1 MGIASYFIGFFPHYT
16 FFLNFS
22 HMQFLF
28 HKFTY
33 KFREF
38 IKKLKDSLDEKD

>member
-1 MGIASYFIGFFPHYT
+1 
-16 FFLNFS
+16 
-22 HMQFLF
+22 MQILY

-38 IKKLKDSLDEKD
+38 IKKKNLETVWMKKTNKCDA